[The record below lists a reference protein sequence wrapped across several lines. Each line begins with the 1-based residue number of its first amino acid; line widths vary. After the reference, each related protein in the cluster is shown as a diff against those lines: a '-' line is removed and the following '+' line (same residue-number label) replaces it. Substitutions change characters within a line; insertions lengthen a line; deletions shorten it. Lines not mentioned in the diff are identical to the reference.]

1 MKATYDADVDAIS
14 FRLSKSR
21 IVDSEMIQPGV
32 IVDYDKNDR
41 IVGIEILSFCER
53 FDIFQL
59 AGDRS
64 KTAQLK
70 VRPRPFKNSGSRKTA
85 RPKSSLPRSR

>member
-1 MKATYDADVDAIS
+1 MKAVYDPDVDAIS

-41 IVGIEILSFCER
+41 IVGIEILRFRKR
-53 FDIFQL
+53 FDIFEL
-59 AGDRS
+59 AAVESESAR
-64 KTAQLK
+64 LK
-70 VRPRPFKNSGSRKTA
+70 VKPRSADGPGSRRAAK
-85 RPKSSLPRSR
+85 PKPGATRSR

>member
-1 MKATYDADVDAIS
+1 MKATYDADVDAVS

-41 IVGIEILSFCER
+41 IVGIEILNFRKR
-53 FDIFQL
+53 FDIFEL
-59 AGDRS
+59 AGERA

-70 VRPRPFKNSGSRKTA
+70 VRTRASKNSGSRKTA
-85 RPKSSLPRSR
+85 SAKSPLSRSR